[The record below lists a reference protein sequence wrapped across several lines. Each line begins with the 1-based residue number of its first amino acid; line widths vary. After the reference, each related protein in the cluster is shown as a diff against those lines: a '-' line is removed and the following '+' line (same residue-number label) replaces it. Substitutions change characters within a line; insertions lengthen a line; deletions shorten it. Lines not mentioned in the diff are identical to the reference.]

1 MPYWWLEVTEM
12 ATNDEKELW
21 VQWTHDAMLKYTM
34 PDEVKDADEMADDM
48 ADVTTKYADQM
59 LDEYKERFGGA
70 ATRAGRR
77 RSKPTEEPEGA
88 EEEGD

>member
-1 MPYWWLEVTEM
+1 
-12 ATNDEKELW
+12 
-21 VQWTHDAMLKYTM
+21 
-34 PDEVKDADEMADDM
+34 M